1 MTDTTKPPTTLQ
13 LNLTDTSTISI
24 VTEPSILS
32 TQSSYTDFSLSDS
45 TSSVP
50 DYTPQIFTEYST
62 YNVSNQISVTTVPI
76 VIASTTSVESIQ
88 TELCK
93 SLYN

>member
-1 MTDTTKPPTTLQ
+1 VTDTTKLATTLQ
-13 LNLTDTSTISI
+13 LNLTDTSTTSI
-24 VTEPSILS
+24 VTE
-32 TQSSYTDFSLSDS
+32 
-45 TSSVP
+45 SSVP

-62 YNVSNQISVTTVPI
+62 ENISNQTSVTTVPI